1 LKKKRGLSKK
11 LGLKH
16 YRKKQ
21 YVKAVSFLEKALTET
36 KNDPEVYLFLGN
48 ASLLTGDV
56 EGARR
61 YFRGGLLLREN
72 NIDLMRGLSYV
83 YLREE
88 RIEDAISLW
97 GEILDKNPREKSIRQ
112 ALSRL
117 RQSDD
122 IRSFIRTINL
132 NSFLSA
138 GIPLYTKLKPYI
150 LSLSISV
157 GILIL
162 IVIFYATPLYHR
174 ALERFYPEIVE
185 LDAIE
190 LPPEE
195 TVIDIKPEGALYS
208 FTEDEIKSSFV
219 RIKKYIYRD
228 KTNTAI
234 IALNRIMLSNA
245 SPLVKERFRVLY
257 TFIDPPDP
265 HSIDYNPHF
274 FEIMKEP
281 AVFEGVYVRWTGK
294 IAGLQKEGE
303 DISFDLL
310 VNYENEDTIEGIAH
324 VMISGTYYLEN
335 RQNVEVFG
343 RINVYERDIGKL
355 MMAGVLIRDLHR

>member
-1 LKKKRGLSKK
+1 MKKKRGLSKK

-21 YVKAVSFLEKALTET
+21 YVKAVSFLEKALTEN
-36 KNDPEVYLFLGN
+36 KNDPEVFLFLGN
-48 ASLLTGDV
+48 ASLLTGDI

-61 YFRGGLLLREN
+61 YFRGGMLLREN
-72 NIDLMRGLSYV
+72 DIELMRGLSYV

-112 ALSRL
+112 LLSRL

-122 IRSFIRTINL
+122 FRSFVRSINL
-132 NSFLSA
+132 NNFLSA
-138 GIPLYTKLKPYI
+138 GIPLYTRLKPYI

-157 GILIL
+157 GVLIL
-162 IVIFYATPLYHR
+162 IVIFYATPLYQR
-174 ALERFYPEIVE
+174 ALQRFYPEIVE

-190 LPPEE
+190 LPAEE
-195 TVIDIKPEGALYS
+195 AVIDSEPEGALYS
-208 FTEDEIKSSFV
+208 FSEDEIKTSFV
-219 RIKKYIYRD
+219 RVKKYIYRD
-228 KTNTAI
+228 KINTAV

-245 SPLVKERFRVLY
+245 SPLVKEKFKILY

-274 FEIMKEP
+274 FEVMKEP

-294 IAGLQKEGE
+294 IAGLKKEGE

-324 VMISGTYYLEN
+324 VTISGTYFLEN

-343 RINVYERDIGKL
+343 KIIMYERDLGKL
-355 MMAGVLIRDLHR
+355 MISGMLIRDLHR